1 MCVCVC
7 DGCVLDDANIWEED
21 REGETSIRYDKNGQV
36 VGATLNKLVE
46 RVTSTRDHG
55 ELGEGREGRGGEGGE
70 GRGEGRGGD
79 PGQSVLSLLVTQ
91 E

>member
-1 MCVCVC
+1 MCVC

-21 REGETSIRYDKNGQV
+21 LEGETSIRYDKNGQV

-55 ELGEGREGRGGEGGE
+55 ELGLGEGGE
-70 GRGEGRGGD
+70 GRGEGGGGRGGD